1 MGKRKDILLAI
12 ESQLAN
18 ISIAGGYNNDISPS
32 QVSLKWRGY
41 DDILTS
47 EFPQLF
53 ILSGDAL
60 YSPKTNNS
68 YTSGGSIDS
77 LDGWD
82 ISVLGYV
89 HVATDIDSEGLLS
102 KKLEDLIEDV
112 IKVMFTDKHL
122 GKDYVLNVYLKAVQ
136 PYLDFENNIGIFRI
150 IYGVKYDFV
159 ETAP

>member
-1 MGKRKDILLAI
+1 MGKRKDILLAF
-12 ESQLAN
+12 ETQLET
-18 ISIAGGYNNDISPS
+18 ISIAGGYNNDISSS

-53 ILSGDAL
+53 ILSGDAQ
-60 YSPKTNNS
+60 YSPRTNNS
-68 YTSGGSIDS
+68 YSSGSSIDS
-77 LDGWD
+77 MDGWSV
-82 ISVLGYV
+82 SVLGYV
-89 HVATDIDSEGLLS
+89 HVGTDIDNEGLLS
-102 KKLEDLIEDV
+102 KALEDMIEDV

-150 IYGVKYDFV
+150 VYGVKYDFV